1 MKRTISF
8 IYSIAI
14 AFTLNGIN
22 AQQFKVASCETSE
35 PIEDFAR
42 AQVLE
47 EAMEKLVK
55 NGVPGAS
62 IAIFS
67 DEGWWYTAK
76 GYSRIED
83 KTPLEICN
91 LQYLQS
97 VAKTYHAVAIMKLY
111 EEGKIDLEK
120 SMTNYLPEKITNYV
134 TDAERISVKMLL
146 NHTSGIPE
154 YNFNPNYVAKLLQSP
169 EYAFQGEDY
178 IRFIKKKPLDFEPGS
193 RYSYRNTNYI
203 LLALILDNIIGDH
216 AQFVDDT
223 IFKPLGLTRT
233 FYRNDANFLNYPE
246 LVNSYWD
253 RNSTGIVEN
262 ASYLQRKNVE
272 HMIGDDG
279 IVTTPIEAVK
289 FLKGLVEGKL
299 LSGKTLEMM
308 KEWVPRSDGEFTYG
322 LGLDYVQVGSIEAYG
337 HSGGGIGAGCELYY
351 IPEKNLY
358 YFIAINLGTV
368 TYSPLHEQIEKVREE
383 IYAIL
388 LQ

>member
-14 AFTLNGIN
+14 AITLNGIN
-22 AQQFKVASCETSE
+22 AQQLKVASCESSE
-35 PIEDFAR
+35 SIEGFAK
-42 AQVLE
+42 AQILE

-55 NGVPGAS
+55 SGVPGAS

-83 KTPLEICN
+83 KTPLQICN

-97 VAKTYHAVAIMKLY
+97 VAKTYHAVAVMKLY
-111 EEGKIDLEK
+111 EEGKIDLE
-120 SMTNYLPEKITNYV
+120 SPITSYLPEKISSYITN
-134 TDAERISVKMLL
+134 AAKISVKMLL

-169 EYAFQGEDY
+169 EYAFKGEDY
-178 IRFIKKKPLDFEPGS
+178 LRFIKKKPLDFEPGS
-193 RYSYRNTNYI
+193 RYSYRNTNYV
-203 LLALILDNIIGDH
+203 LLALILDKITGDH
-216 AQFVDDT
+216 AKFVDDT

-272 HMIGDDG
+272 NMIGDDG

-299 LSGKTLEMM
+299 LSDKTLEMM
-308 KEWVPRSDGEFTYG
+308 KEWVPKDNGEFTYG
-322 LGLDYVQVGSIEAYG
+322 LGLDYVQIGSIEAYG

-358 YFIAINLGTV
+358 YFIAVNIGTV
-368 TYSPLHEQIEKVREE
+368 TYSPLHVEIEKVRTE
-383 IYAIL
+383 IYTIL

>member
-1 MKRTISF
+1 MKTILSF
-8 IYSIAI
+8 IYIIGIAI
-14 AFTLNGIN
+14 VLNSVN
-22 AQQFKVASCETSE
+22 AQEFKVAACKSSE
-35 PIEDFAR
+35 SMESFAKSK
-42 AQVLE
+42 VLD

-55 NGVPGAS
+55 SGVPGAS

-67 DEGWWYTAK
+67 EGGWWYSTK

-83 KTPLEICN
+83 KTPMQICN

-97 VAKTYHAVAIMKLY
+97 VAKTYHAVAILKLY
-111 EEGKIDLEK
+111 ETGKIDLE
-120 SMTNYLPEKITNYV
+120 SPITSYLPEKISNYV
-134 TDAERISVKMLL
+134 LEAERISVKMLL

-154 YNFNPNYVAKLLQSP
+154 YNFDPNYVTKLLQSP
-169 EYAFQGEDY
+169 EYPFKGEDY
-178 IRFIKKKPLDFEPGS
+178 LRYVKKKPLDFEPGS
-193 RYSYRNTNYI
+193 RYSYRNTNYV
-203 LLALILDNIIGDH
+203 LLALILDELTGDH
-216 AQFVDDT
+216 AKFIDDT

-233 FYRNDANFLNYPE
+233 FYKNDDNFLNYPE

-262 ASYLQRKNVE
+262 ATYLQRKNVE

-289 FLKGLVEGKL
+289 FLKGLIEGKL
-299 LSGKTLEMM
+299 LSDKTVDLM
-308 KEWVPRSDGEFTYG
+308 KQWVAKEDGEYAYG
-322 LGLDYVQVGSIEAYG
+322 LGLDYVQIGGMEAYG

-368 TYSPLHEQIEKVREE
+368 TYSPLHEEIEKVRSE
-383 IYAIL
+383 IYATL

>member
-22 AQQFKVASCETSE
+22 AQQFKVASCKTSE
-35 PIEDFAR
+35 PIEGFAK

-47 EAMEKLVK
+47 EAMGKLVK
-55 NGVPGAS
+55 SGVPGAS

-83 KTPLEICN
+83 KTPLQICN

-97 VAKTYHAVAIMKLY
+97 VSKTYHAVAIMKLY

-134 TDAERISVKMLL
+134 TDAEKISVKMLL
-146 NHTSGIPE
+146 NHTSGISE

-169 EYAFQGEDY
+169 EYDFQGEDY
-178 IRFIKKKPLDFEPGS
+178 LRFIKKKPLDFEPGS
-193 RYSYRNTNYI
+193 RYSYRNTNYV
-203 LLALILDNIIGDH
+203 LLALILDNLTGDH

-223 IFKPLGLTRT
+223 IFKPLGLAST

-299 LSGKTLEMM
+299 LSEKTLEMM
-308 KEWVPRSDGEFTYG
+308 KEWVPKDNGEFTYG
-322 LGLDYVQVGSIEAYG
+322 LGLDYVQIGSIEAYG

-358 YFIAINLGTV
+358 YFIAVNIGTV
-368 TYSPLHEQIEKVREE
+368 TYSPLHEQIEKVRTE
-383 IYAIL
+383 IYTIL